1 MFCQNC
7 GKEMNDG
14 ASFCSNC
21 GWKNSSTKGITSK
34 LKDSIN
40 GFTKNLKPFINNVK
54 HFISKIKAK
63 FLELELKKRV
73 ILVAGIVIVISLFI
87 IIKNN
92 VFSRND
98 NLSNL
103 SSFISKSK
111 KTGWVEEN
119 GEKYF
124 YDDSGN
130 KVVSNWKNVGGSWY
144 YFDIDGKCVI
154 NDWRKIDDAYY
165 YFNEEGIM
173 QKDKWIENKYYV
185 NSMGYML
192 TNTLTPDGYYVN
204 KNGERDE
211 KICFTTRELL
221 NHYNNAKA
229 LSESTTEN
237 SFYYPAFNFGTD
249 FLESIGFDA
258 DGNLWIS
265 GHDGLGVSHGSYVY
279 IKVSKNGRIDNY
291 SAWSY
296 VDDLSYEEPQSY
308 FGYSINKQDVTGEV
322 FNNSLSKTGYTP
334 IVLEDLNLKG
344 WYLIGDYYYYFG
356 DGGRMYKNQ
365 WVDGKHYVDVNGH
378 MLTNAMTP
386 DGYWVNSKGDFVENL
401 NDVVIYTNGY
411 FYMNGNILK
420 NRWVVYDNNNYY
432 LDANGMI
439 EKNKWIDGKY
449 VGSNG
454 VMYVGAITP
463 DGKYVGSDGSVV
475 NDIDK
480 DLKDSIKEKN
490 VEGEAWYKTKAGL
503 WYYFE
508 KDRKTLRKGWFNDN
522 RDNQTYYLDKNTGIM
537 AVGWTEIDGNWYYFN
552 ESYENEPNWY
562 EVGDGIYESFGK
574 KVKSYG
580 SMYKNEIT
588 PDGKKVDENGKLI
601 GDFVSSNI
609 LNVNTNANGDIIKFG
624 NYMITNNGNKD
635 AIEWIVLDKQN
646 DKTLLLS
653 KYIIDCKCYNE
664 IRDKVTWE
672 TCTLRKWLNNDFY
685 NTAFNNDEKNKIV
698 ATTLNQ
704 MNNPNNDKSKGGNAT
719 NDKVF
724 LLSIDEIRKY
734 FNQQGLTPD
743 NQKLAALPTE
753 YAKSKD
759 NSGEKLWINNDNSVW
774 HNGYGYFWLRSPGVY
789 QRDAAGVDSNGG
801 LDIDGRYVDVKVI
814 GVRPA
819 LWVLSD

>member
-7 GKEMNDG
+7 GNEMNDG

-21 GWKNSSTKGITSK
+21 GWKNSSTKGIASK

-40 GFTKNLKPFINNVK
+40 AFTKNLNPFINNVK

-119 GEKYF
+119 GAKYF

-173 QKDKWIENKYYV
+173 QKNKWIENKYYV
-185 NSMGYML
+185 NASGKML
-192 TNTLTPDGYYVN
+192 VNALTPDGYYVN
-204 KNGERDE
+204 KDGEYVD
-211 KICFTTRELL
+211 KVCFTTRKLISIFNEYNSLQPDKLEDYIVNSLKVNSKWLL
-221 NHYNNAKA
+221 YSWYAKEKDA
-229 LSESTTEN
+229 
-237 SFYYPAFNFGTD
+237 AFDDG
-249 FLESIGFDA
+249 
-258 DGNLWIS
+258 GNLWLYGKSNWEYSDAGCSYALKIDKNMTQTLYCNEH
-265 GHDGLGVSHGSYVY
+265 GHFNGYEAGMMEFSYINGQEVNSYNPYYGDSY
-279 IKVSKNGRIDNY
+279 IAI
-291 SAWSY
+291 
-296 VDDLSYEEPQSY
+296 L
-308 FGYSINKQDVTGEV
+308 
-322 FNNSLSKTGYTP
+322 
-334 IVLEDLNLKG
+334 LEDINLSNYENIVHYNG
-344 WYLIGDYYYYFG
+344 GFYINDVLITNNWVYYNSHNYY
-356 DGGRMYKNQ
+356 
-365 WVDGKHYVDVNGH
+365 
-378 MLTNAMTP
+378 
-386 DGYWVNSKGDFVENL
+386 VNSAG
-401 NDVVIYTNGY
+401 G
-411 FYMNGNILK
+411 
-420 NRWVVYDNNNYY
+420 
-432 LDANGMI
+432 I
-439 EKNKWIDGKY
+439 ETNKWIGDR
-449 VGSNG
+449 
-454 VMYVGAITP
+454 
-463 DGKYVGSDGSVV
+463 YVGSDGAMQTGGKTPDGYYIGRDGYAVK
-475 NDIDK
+475 DINK
-480 DLKDSIKEKN
+480 DLEDSKLLEEIK
-490 VEGEAWYKTKAGL
+490 GEAWYKTKAGL

-508 KDRKTLRKGWFNDN
+508 KDRKTLRKGWFNDY
-522 RDNQTYYLDKNTGIM
+522 RDNQTYYLDKTTGIM
-537 AVGWTEIDGNWYYFN
+537 AVGWTEIDGDMYYFN
-552 ESYENEPNWY
+552 ESHENEPNWY

-574 KVKSYG
+574 KIKAYG
-580 SMYKNEIT
+580 SMFKNEIT
-588 PDGKKVDENGKLI
+588 PDGSKVDENGKLI
-601 GDFVSSNI
+601 GKRVKTSQSETG
-609 LNVNTNANGDIIKFG
+609 NVLTFG
-624 NYMITNNGNKD
+624 NYMNTSDGNKN
-635 AIEWIVLDKQN
+635 AIEWIVLDD
-646 DKTLLLS
+646 DKANKKKLLIS

-743 NQKLAALPTE
+743 NQKLAAVPTD

-759 NSGEKLWINNDNSVW
+759 NNGEKLWVNNDNTVW
-774 HNGYGYFWLRSPGVY
+774 HNGYGYFWLRSPGAY

-819 LWVLSD
+819 IWVLSD